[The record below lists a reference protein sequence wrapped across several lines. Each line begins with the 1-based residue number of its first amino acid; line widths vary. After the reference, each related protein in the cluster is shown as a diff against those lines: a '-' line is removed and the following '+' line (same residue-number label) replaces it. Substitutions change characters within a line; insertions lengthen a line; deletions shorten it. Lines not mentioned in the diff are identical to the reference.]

1 MGVGEKH
8 SRMRWLW
15 GLCVALAVFTA
26 VTAKPAGLG
35 DSDQTELELESEFI
49 SELLTNL
56 LVPAERQAREIADEQ
71 DEEEVVEIT
80 EVETAEGEAM
90 EDSEALKEAKK
101 VEVSRF
107 NNYIDAIY
115 RRMNAALKAK
125 LMDPM
130 ELNLDEKPK
139 KNDVKKGKLE
149 KTRVLREALD
159 EEDTEIDEDSLG
171 EAAKAE
177 EEDGEARG
185 MKGRKKE
192 RSKEERLAEKND
204 RRARKKKKS
213 DAKDKKKAMK
223 EKKMKAREK
232 KKEMKK
238 KMEMKAKKSKD
249 TKEKKMEAK
258 RKRKNK
264 DVRESRSNRKNK
276 NKKKGQNKNKNKPTN
291 KRKNNNKRGKDSM
304 RNNEKKAR
312 KGNDGKDE
320 KMVGSLSGIATMI
333 REGDVA
339 VVDEETHKVV
349 TSEFRVGPL
358 QLQVSKIYGRGKART
373 VKTAKAITDVM
384 SGTLVLKVKPDGT
397 AHVKKVVFKK
407 PENVEVKGKLSEND
421 PRSLNYLRNSVNKMR
436 PLAAMKVLKTARY
449 VLKSPNAN

>member
-1 MGVGEKH
+1 
-8 SRMRWLW
+8 MRWLW
-15 GLCVALAVFTA
+15 GLCLSLAVFTV
-26 VTAKPAGLG
+26 VTAKPASHE
-35 DSDQTELELESEFI
+35 DSDHADLEMEAEFI
-49 SELLTNL
+49 TELLTNL
-56 LVPAERQAREIADEQ
+56 LVPAVREGRQIDEEQEEEQ
-71 DEEEVVEIT
+71 DEEEVVEVV
-80 EVETAEGEAM
+80 EVAKAEEAEVEGEAM

-130 ELNLDEKPK
+130 ELNLDEKAK
-139 KNDVKKGKLE
+139 KNEGKKVKSE
-149 KTRVLREALD
+149 NTRVLREALD
-159 EEDTEIDEDSLG
+159 EEDTEIDVDRMG
-171 EAAKAE
+171 KPAKKRA
-177 EEDGEARG
+177 GKLKG
-185 MKGRKKE
+185 M
-192 RSKEERLAEKND
+192 SKEERLAEKKK
-204 RRARKKKKS
+204 RRERKKKKN
-213 DAKDKKKAMK
+213 DAKDKKTEMK
-223 EKKMKAREK
+223 EKKMNAKEK
-232 KKEMKK
+232 KKEMKEKKEK

-249 TKEKKMEAK
+249 PKEKKMEAK

-264 DVRESRSNRKNK
+264 DVRESRSNRKNR
-276 NKKKGQNKNKNKPTN
+276 NKKKGQNKNKGKQSNKQ
-291 KRKNNNKRGKDSM
+291 KNNNKRGKDSKK
-304 RNNEKKAR
+304 NNEKKAR
-312 KGNDGKDE
+312 KGNDGNDE
-320 KMVGSLSGIATMI
+320 KMVGSLSGIATMV
-333 REGDVA
+333 REGDVT

-349 TSEFRVGPL
+349 TSEFSVGPL

-407 PENVEVKGKLSEND
+407 PENVEVKGKLSDND

-449 VLKSPNAN
+449 VLKSPNSN

>member
-8 SRMRWLW
+8 SRMRWPW
-15 GLCVALAVFTA
+15 GLSLFLAVLA
-26 VTAKPAGLG
+26 VVTAQPLDQAPALE
-35 DSDQTELELESEFI
+35 SQYITELLH
-49 SELLTNL
+49 NL
-56 LVPAERQAREIADEQ
+56 LIPSEREGRQIQDDQ
-71 DEEEVVEIT
+71 DEEKAEEVAEL
-80 EVETAEGEAM
+80 EAAEGEGEAL

-130 ELNLDEKPK
+130 ELNLDEKAK
-139 KNDVKKGKLE
+139 KNEGKKGKSE
-149 KTRVLREALD
+149 KTRVLREAIGEDDD
-159 EEDTEIDEDSLG
+159 ENDVDRMGKPAKTEK
-171 EAAKAE
+171 KA
-177 EEDGEARG
+177 GKG
-185 MKGRKKE
+185 MKGM
-192 RSKEERLAEKND
+192 SKEERLAEKKKRKL
-204 RRARKKKKS
+204 RRQKKN
-213 DAKDKKKAMK
+213 DAK
-223 EKKMKAREK
+223 EK
-232 KKEMKK
+232 KKEMKEKKSDAKEKKKEMKEK
-238 KMEMKAKKSKD
+238 KMERMERKAKKSKEP
-249 TKEKKMEAK
+249 KEKKMEAK

-264 DVRESRSNRKNK
+264 DARESRSNRRNK
-276 NKKKGQNKNKNKPTN
+276 ARSNNKKK
-291 KRKNNNKRGKDSM
+291 S
-304 RNNEKKAR
+304 NEKKAR
-312 KGNDGKDE
+312 RGNDGKEE
-320 KMVGSLSGIATMI
+320 KTVGSLSGIATML
-333 REGDVA
+333 RSGDVT

-349 TSEFRVGPL
+349 TSEFSVGPL

>member
-1 MGVGEKH
+1 MGPVGEKH
-8 SRMRWLW
+8 SRMRLW
-15 GLCVALAVFTA
+15 GLCLSLAVFTA
-26 VTAKPAGLG
+26 VTAKPAVQENSNHADL
-35 DSDQTELELESEFI
+35 DLESEFI
-49 SELLTNL
+49 AELLTNL
-56 LVPAERQAREIADEQ
+56 LVPAERQGRQIADEAE
-71 DEEEVVEIT
+71 EEEVAEVAEPEAEVEET
-80 EVETAEGEAM
+80 EVEGEAL
-90 EDSEALKEAKK
+90 EDSEALAEAEK

-139 KNDVKKGKLE
+139 KNELKKAKSE

-159 EEDTEIDEDSLG
+159 EDDVDRMGKPAKTE
-171 EAAKAE
+171 
-177 EEDGEARG
+177 
-185 MKGRKKE
+185 KKE
-192 RSKEERLAEKND
+192 RKLSKEERLAEKKK
-204 RRARKKKKS
+204 RRERKKKKN
-213 DAKDKKKAMK
+213 DAKDNKKEMK
-223 EKKMKAREK
+223 ENKKEAKEK
-232 KKEMKK
+232 KKEMKEK
-238 KMEMKAKKSKD
+238 KMEMKAQKSKD
-249 TKEKKMEAK
+249 SKEKKMEAK

-264 DVRESRSNRKNK
+264 VERESRSNRKNK
-276 NKKKGQNKNKNKPTN
+276 NKKKGQNKNKNKN
-291 KRKNNNKRGKDSM
+291 KQANEKPKKNNKRGKK
-304 RNNEKKAR
+304 NAEKKAR
-312 KGNDGKDE
+312 KGNDGKEE
-320 KMVGSLSGIATMI
+320 KMVGSLSGIATMV
-333 REGDVA
+333 RDGDVT

-349 TSEFRVGPL
+349 TSEFSVGPL

-436 PLAAMKVLKTARY
+436 PLAALKVLKTARY
-449 VLKSPNAN
+449 VLKSPNSN